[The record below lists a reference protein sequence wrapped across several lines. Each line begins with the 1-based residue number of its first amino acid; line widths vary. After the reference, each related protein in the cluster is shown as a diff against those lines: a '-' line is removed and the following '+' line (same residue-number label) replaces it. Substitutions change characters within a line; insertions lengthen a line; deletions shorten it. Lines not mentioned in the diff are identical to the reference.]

1 MEPEFWHQR
10 WREQRIG
17 FHLPHVNPLLERHW
31 PALGVPA
38 QAGVFVPLCGKTLDM
53 VWLAERGH
61 PVTGVELSPLALEAF
76 CREQGLEPEVADA
89 GTFRRYQAGRLQL
102 LEGDFFDLTP
112 GDLEGVAGV
121 WDRAAL
127 VAFPEAMRPAY
138 ARHLAGLLA
147 PGTRMLLV
155 TMDYSP
161 GAMQGPP
168 FRVADDEVERL
179 FGDAFDLALVEQ
191 ADRLAENPALA
202 ARGLDRLVE
211 TVWRLERRAR

>member
-31 PALGVPA
+31 PALGVPDG
-38 QAGVFVPLCGKTLDM
+38 AGVFVPLCGKSLDM

-61 PVTGVELSPLALEAF
+61 PVLGVELSPLALEAF
-76 CREQGLEPEVADA
+76 CREQGLAPRVEAA
-89 GTFRRYQAGRLQL
+89 GPFRRYQAGRLRL

-112 GDLEGVAGV
+112 DDLDGVAGV

-127 VAFPEAMRPAY
+127 VAFPEEMRPDY

-155 TMDYSP
+155 TMDYPP
-161 GAMQGPP
+161 GAMEGPP
-168 FRVADDEVERL
+168 FRVPAAEVERL
-179 FGDAFDLALVEQ
+179 FADAFELALVER
-191 ADRLAENPALA
+191 ADRIAENPALA

-211 TVWRLERRAR
+211 EVWRLERR